1 MKNGAIVC
9 FVLSALT
16 TLGGIKSVVS
26 GQNRPEEIENYVGYA
41 VGSFLVPVVL
51 LISGLVLLG
60 KAKDAGRSE

>member
-1 MKNGAIVC
+1 MRKAAIICLIFSAFMFPPVVKN
-9 FVLSALT
+9 
-16 TLGGIKSVVS
+16 VVS
-26 GQNRPEEIENYVGYA
+26 GPNRPDEIENYVGYA